1 MTGRK
6 EGLEGLNSP
15 YATLRNLGYSIPLVL
30 KVSGLGIPL
39 INFSGD
45 RVKGHD
51 LFHEG
56 GGDSSSEEADEDVVG
71 GGDLGWEVSYQL
83 ELSEMEIVMVCESIT
98 PVGKLDLLLCLVLDK
113 GQV

>member
-15 YATLRNLGYSIPLVL
+15 YATLSNLGYPIPLVL

-56 GGDSSSEEADEDVVG
+56 GGDSSSEKTDEDVVVNDSYIDSVTLKSQDVTFECG
-71 GGDLGWEVSYQL
+71 G
-83 ELSEMEIVMVCESIT
+83 ELSIL
-98 PVGKLDLLLCLVLDK
+98 LDHLL
-113 GQV
+113 GR